1 MNKQSLSRINDN
13 GEVLDHFPDGI
24 MMSVKHTGMDFPNGS
39 LEQADKNT
47 LVSIINGLTSELS
60 EVKSEL
66 ADVREDTDRVSR
78 KVANTRGEVSD
89 IREDTERVSK
99 KLADTN
105 GRVSD
110 LEENTNT
117 DVSQSSKGQSSPDE
131 GQGQG
136 SDGQSTALEQVV
148 GLPEE
153 TVMNSLSA
161 NQKRARSIAKRI
173 DEYGKSVPAGIAIT
187 SSRMRDVLSGLEDK
201 RVHRQTVQR
210 VMDFLKRF
218 GDGHIDT
225 KETRGGK
232 TVTVF
237 SETVV
242 ENITSVVTGDTRDGV
257 TPPII

>member
-1 MNKQSLSRINDN
+1 
-13 GEVLDHFPDGI
+13 
-24 MMSVKHTGMDFPNGS
+24 MSVKPMGIEIPNEQ
-39 LEQADKNT
+39 LNQADKST
-47 LVSIINGLTSELS
+47 LVSIITGLTSKLSEVTTELS

-78 KVANTRGEVSD
+78 KVANTRGEVSE
-89 IREDTERVSK
+89 IREDTDRVSK
-99 KLADTN
+99 KVADTN
-105 GRVSD
+105 SRVSQ
-110 LEENTNT
+110 LEENEET
-117 DVSQSSKGQSSPDE
+117 DVSQSSEGQSSPDE
-131 GQGQG
+131 SQGQGQGQG
-136 SDGQSTALEQVV
+136 SDSQSTALEQVV
-148 GLPEE
+148 GLPDD
-153 TVMNSLSA
+153 VAMNSLSA

-173 DEYGKSVPAGIAIT
+173 NEYGKSVPAGIAIT
-187 SSRMRDVLSGLEDK
+187 SSRMRDILSGLEDK

-218 GDGHIDT
+218 GDGHIDI

-242 ENITSVVTGDTRDGV
+242 ENITSVVTGESRDGV

>member
-1 MNKQSLSRINDN
+1 
-13 GEVLDHFPDGI
+13 
-24 MMSVKHTGMDFPNGS
+24 MMSSTTTVGIDFPNDS
-39 LEQADKNT
+39 LEQANKST
-47 LVSIINGLTSELS
+47 LVSIINGLTSKLNS
-60 EVKSEL
+60 VKSEL
-66 ADVREDTDRVSR
+66 ADVREDADRLSR
-78 KVANTRGEVSD
+78 TVANTRGEVSE

-99 KLADTN
+99 ELADTN
-105 GRVSD
+105 SRVSD

-117 DVSQSSKGQSSPDE
+117 DVSQSSEGQSSPDE
-131 GQGQG
+131 SQG
-136 SDGQSTALEQVV
+136 SDSQSTALEQVV
-148 GLPEE
+148 GLPDD
-153 TVMNSLSA
+153 VAMNSLSA
-161 NQKRARSIAKRI
+161 NQKRARSIAKRV

-187 SSRMRDVLSGLEDK
+187 SSRMRDILSGLEDK

-242 ENITSVVTGDTRDGV
+242 ESITSVVTGESRDGV
-257 TPPII
+257 TPALIS

>member
-1 MNKQSLSRINDN
+1 MSISTNT
-13 GEVLDHFPDGI
+13 GI
-24 MMSVKHTGMDFPNGS
+24 DFPNDS
-39 LEQADKNT
+39 LEQADKST
-47 LVSIINGLTSELS
+47 LIQIITELASELS
-60 EVKSEL
+60 EVKAEL
-66 ADVREDTDRVSR
+66 SDLRQDTDRIS
-78 KVANTRGEVSD
+78 KEVANTRGEVSD
-89 IREDTERVSK
+89 LRDDTDRVSK
-99 KLADTN
+99 ELAETN

-117 DVSQSSKGQSSPDE
+117 GASESSEGQSSSDE
-131 GQGQG
+131 QG

-148 GLPEE
+148 GLPDD
-153 TVMNSLSA
+153 VAMNSLSA
-161 NQKRARSIAKRI
+161 NQKRARSIAQRV
-173 DEYGKSVPAGIAIT
+173 DEYGKSVPAGVAIT
-187 SSRMRDVLSGLEDK
+187 SSRMRDILSGLEDK

-242 ENITSVVTGDTRDGV
+242 ESITSVVTGETRDGV
-257 TPPII
+257 TPALI

>member
-1 MNKQSLSRINDN
+1 MSSTTT
-13 GEVLDHFPDGI
+13 VGI
-24 MMSVKHTGMDFPNGS
+24 DFPNDS
-39 LEQADKNT
+39 LEQANKST
-47 LVSIINGLTSELS
+47 LVSIINGLTSKLNS
-60 EVKSEL
+60 VKSEL
-66 ADVREDTDRVSR
+66 ADVREDADRLSR
-78 KVANTRGEVSD
+78 TVANTRGEVSE

-99 KLADTN
+99 ELADTN
-105 GRVSD
+105 SRVSD

-117 DVSQSSKGQSSPDE
+117 GASESSEGQSSSDE
-131 GQGQG
+131 QG

-148 GLPEE
+148 GLPDD
-153 TVMNSLSA
+153 VAMNSLSA
-161 NQKRARSIAKRI
+161 NQKRARSIAQRV
-173 DEYGKSVPAGIAIT
+173 DEYGKSVPAGVAIT
-187 SSRMRDVLSGLEDK
+187 SSRMRDILSGLEDK

-242 ENITSVVTGDTRDGV
+242 ESITSVVTGETRDGV
-257 TPPII
+257 TPALI

>member
-1 MNKQSLSRINDN
+1 MSITSNSGISIPNDSLAQANK
-13 GEVLDHFPDGI
+13 
-24 MMSVKHTGMDFPNGS
+24 T
-39 LEQADKNT
+39 T
-47 LVSIINGLTSELS
+47 LVQIINELASELS

-66 ADVREDTDRVSR
+66 SDVREDTDRLSR
-78 KVANTRGEVSD
+78 EVADTRGKVSEV
-89 IREDTERVSK
+89 REDTDRVWK

-110 LEENTNT
+110 LEENGERDISDT
-117 DVSQSSKGQSSPDE
+117 SKSDNNGSNNE
-131 GQGQG
+131 GKHTE
-136 SDGQSTALEQVV
+136 STALEQVV
-148 GLPEE
+148 GLPDD
-153 TVMNSLSA
+153 VAMNSLSA
-161 NQKRARSIAKRI
+161 NQKRARSIAKRV
-173 DEYGKSVPAGIAIT
+173 DEYGKSVSAGVAIT
-187 SSRMRDVLSGLEDK
+187 SSRMRDILSGLEDK

-242 ENITSVVTGDTRDGV
+242 ESITSVVTGESREGV
-257 TPPII
+257 IPTII